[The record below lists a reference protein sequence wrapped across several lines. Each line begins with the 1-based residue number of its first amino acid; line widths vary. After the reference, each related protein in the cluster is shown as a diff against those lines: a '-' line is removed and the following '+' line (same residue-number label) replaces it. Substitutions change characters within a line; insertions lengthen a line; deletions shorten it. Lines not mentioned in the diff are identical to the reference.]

1 MLPVTAAF
9 PERRGGVY
17 NLGVYVHRSSP
28 VHRLDPR
35 VKIIAV
41 IVFSIIILQADVIS
55 LLAATGLALAI
66 SGLARIPVRTL
77 LAALHPVLPF
87 FFFLFLMYV
96 FFTPAAGK
104 RLLDWGVIQI
114 GYQGVAVGL
123 LQTGRFI
130 LLVIIASIL
139 TMTTSSSEITIGLER
154 LLRPLKIIRI
164 SSHDIALM
172 VALAL
177 RFIPTLLQ
185 EMNSI
190 KEAQLARGANFK
202 TGAIRG
208 RMRAAMHLIEP
219 LTLSIFRH
227 CDELVDAMEARGYQQ
242 GERTYLRE
250 LVFSRAD
257 YCVTGIM
264 IIIVITMLVW

>member
-1 MLPVTAAF
+1 M
-9 PERRGGVY
+9 Y
-17 NLGVYVHRSSP
+17 NLGVYVHRPSP

-41 IVFSIIILQADVIS
+41 IVSSIIILRVDAVG
-55 LLAATGLALAI
+55 LLVATGVALAI
-66 SGLARIPVRTL
+66 SGLARIPLRTL
-77 LAALHPVLPF
+77 LAALRPVLPF
-87 FFFLFLMYV
+87 FLFLFLMYV

-123 LQTGRFI
+123 LQIGRFI

-139 TMTTSSSEITIGLER
+139 TMTTLPSEITMGLER
-154 LLRPLKIIRI
+154 LLRPLRIIRI
-164 SSHDIALM
+164 SSHDIAMM
-172 VALAL
+172 VSLAL
-177 RFIPTLLQ
+177 RFIPALLQ
-185 EMNSI
+185 EMDSI
-190 KEAQLARGANFK
+190 KDAQLARGANFK
-202 TGAIRG
+202 TGTIRG

-219 LTLSIFRH
+219 LTLSIFRR
-227 CDELVDAMEARGYQQ
+227 CDGLVDAMEARGYQQ

-257 YCVTGIM
+257 YCVTGGM
-264 IIIVITMLVW
+264 VIIVIVIMVW